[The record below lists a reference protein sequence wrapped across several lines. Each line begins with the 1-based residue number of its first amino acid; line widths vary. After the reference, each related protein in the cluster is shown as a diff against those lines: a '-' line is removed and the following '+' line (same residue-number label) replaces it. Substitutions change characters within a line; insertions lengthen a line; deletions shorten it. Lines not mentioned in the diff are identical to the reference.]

1 MRLKAAMILQSILE
15 KYNYIVLLTKKDIR
29 KTRVTKKPMPY
40 SKCVSKKSIKTNLSQ
55 EMSKLNMHYSRANCL
70 ILCQQKQNIDQLGC
84 YDMRLPRIFDA
95 PPCNDQTS
103 YNQLKSV
110 TFKNSLCIDLCPQE
124 CQTVHFDVST
134 SYLDFPTYLTYRYL
148 VMNNIGI
155 LSRIFK
161 TENIT
166 YEMFRKSFA
175 AVNLYFNEIKM
186 TEMEEAESMT
196 FVELISDIG
205 GTIGLF
211 ISFSILGLIEF
222 VEVIVEAAVLTFRT
236 NPSQIKR
243 I

>member
-1 MRLKAAMILQSILE
+1 MA
-15 KYNYIVLLTKKDIR
+15 
-29 KTRVTKKPMPY
+29 
-40 SKCVSKKSIKTNLSQ
+40 
-55 EMSKLNMHYSRANCL
+55 
-70 ILCQQKQNIDQLGC
+70 
-84 YDMRLPRIFDA
+84 
-95 PPCNDQTS
+95 
-103 YNQLKSV
+103 
-110 TFKNSLCIDLCPQE
+110 
-124 CQTVHFDVST
+124 
-134 SYLDFPTYLTYRYL
+134 
-148 VMNNIGI
+148 NIGA

-175 AVNLYFNEIKM
+175 AVNVYFNEIKM
-186 TEMEEAESMT
+186 TEMEEAEAMT

-205 GTIGLF
+205 GTMGLF